1 MIYIAEVVSGDD
13 WTVPLCLACALAQ
26 PPASQCPL
34 KIRVQSNIAELE
46 AVAQS
51 FEVLLRQAVPGGSA
65 GKPHAAMHKFG
76 CSVMLLYTLLCV
88 GALYTATVASAR
100 LFMTSSQTCQQVF
113 SNKLLSMRVSTHL
126 DSGWLLFAC

>member
-51 FEVLLRQAVPGGSA
+51 FEVLLRQAMVEGSA
-65 GKPHAAMHKFG
+65 GKPYAAMLNVCCCVMVHCTPLLLQVLG
-76 CSVMLLYTLLCV
+76 C
-88 GALYTATVASAR
+88 A
-100 LFMTSSQTCQQVF
+100 
-113 SNKLLSMRVSTHL
+113 
-126 DSGWLLFAC
+126 

>member
-51 FEVLLRQAVPGGSA
+51 FERLLRQPVPEGCAGDCPAYTCLYSNHATAATQLAVL
-65 GKPHAAMHKFG
+65 AALVWDK
-76 CSVMLLYTLLCV
+76 SVC
-88 GALYTATVASAR
+88 G
-100 LFMTSSQTCQQVF
+100 
-113 SNKLLSMRVSTHL
+113 
-126 DSGWLLFAC
+126 